1 MNDHPSKPNS
11 PSAPGPAPDPGPS
24 GSFPV
29 FDAEQ
34 LLARLV
40 GDRAIAGE
48 VLRMFLEDTPRQ
60 IAKVEADLASAD
72 PRTLARDL
80 HTLKGSSATIGAEAL
95 RAKALELETALGV
108 EGIDAVAAGL
118 PSLVGEFERLRTVLE
133 ASGLIR

>member
-1 MNDHPSKPNS
+1 M
-11 PSAPGPAPDPGPS
+11 
-24 GSFPV
+24 

-48 VLRMFLEDTPRQ
+48 VLRMFLVDTPRQ

-72 PRTLARDL
+72 SRTLARDL
-80 HTLKGSSATIGAEAL
+80 HTIKGSSATIGAEAL
-95 RAKALELETALGV
+95 RAKALELETALCAQ
-108 EGIDAVAAGL
+108 GIGAVAAGL
-118 PSLVGEFERLRTVLE
+118 PSLVGEFERLRTALA